1 MSKATKNRKYD
12 LDFKIQVVKMV
23 TEQGLS
29 QMEVGRR
36 LGLHHTLVS
45 TWVRKFKK
53 EGSKAFPGKGHQTP
67 EQEEVRQLR
76 AELRRVTLER
86 DILKKTMTLFVEPLK

>member
-1 MSKATKNRKYD
+1 MSAKSKNRKYD
-12 LDFKIQVVKMV
+12 LEFKIQVVKMV

-45 TWVRKFKK
+45 TWVRKFNKD
-53 EGSKAFPGKGHQTP
+53 GDQAFPGKGHQAP
-67 EQEEVRQLR
+67 DQEEIRKLR
-76 AELRRVTLER
+76 AELKRVTLER